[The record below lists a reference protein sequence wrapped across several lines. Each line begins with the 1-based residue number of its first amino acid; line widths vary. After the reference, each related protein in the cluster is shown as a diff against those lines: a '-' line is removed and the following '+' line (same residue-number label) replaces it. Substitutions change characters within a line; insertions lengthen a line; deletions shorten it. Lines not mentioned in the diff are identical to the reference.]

1 MRLIVGLGNP
11 GPRYFGNRHNVGFAI
26 VERFASRHGI
36 ALHHAGFHG
45 QWGRGA
51 VGDREVALLKPMTF
65 MNLSG
70 RSVAQAVEGIEG
82 IEPARDLLV
91 VYDDLDLPWGRIR
104 VRAKGGAGGHNGVAD
119 VIAALGMRDFARLRF
134 GIGRP
139 SQGES
144 TVGYVLRS
152 FSAAEREQLPASLTA
167 ATEAIEAFVQQ
178 GVEVAMNR
186 ANRAAPARD

>member
-26 VERFASRHGI
+26 VERFASRHAI

-45 QWGRGA
+45 QWGRGE
-51 VGDREVALLKPMTF
+51 VGDRGVTLLKPMTF
-65 MNLSG
+65 MNRSG
-70 RSVAQAVEGIEG
+70 RSVAQAVEG

-119 VIAALGMRDFARLRF
+119 VIAALGTRDFARLRF

-152 FSAAEREQLPASLTA
+152 FSPAEREQLPASLA
-167 ATEAIEAFVQQ
+167 AAVEAIEAFVQQ
-178 GVEVAMNR
+178 GVEAAMNR
-186 ANRAAPARD
+186 ANRAAPRRD